1 MRRSRRRFWTGD
13 PAAFAT
19 LYECLETVTR
29 LMAPVV
35 PFTTDY
41 VWDVLRDTGAPSSV
55 HLATW
60 PEVNGEL
67 LDPELSER
75 MALVRRLV
83 ELGRSARASSGVK
96 TRQPLGR
103 ALVGAPGW
111 AALSPEL
118 RELIADELNV
128 KDLEDLSGIGADLVS
143 FTVKPNF
150 RALGRRFGS
159 RTKLVAS
166 AVTAADPAEL
176 ARALRT
182 GSPVSV
188 EAGELGTVEL
198 GADDVIVTEQP
209 RSGWAVEAGA
219 GETVA
224 LDLTITDE
232 LRRSG
237 LIRDVIRL
245 LQDTRKS
252 TGLSITD
259 RIDVWWSTG
268 DADLAEALRT
278 QGQSVADEVLAVSLT
293 EGGADDLPAHSD
305 AELGLTFQLRR
316 TTATV

>member
-1 MRRSRRRFWTGD
+1 M
-13 PAAFAT
+13 
-19 LYECLETVTR
+19 
-29 LMAPVV
+29 
-35 PFTTDY
+35 
-41 VWDVLRDTGAPSSV
+41 
-55 HLATW
+55 
-60 PEVNGEL
+60 
-67 LDPELSER
+67 
-75 MALVRRLV
+75 
-83 ELGRSARASSGVK
+83 
-96 TRQPLGR
+96 
-103 ALVGAPGW
+103 
-111 AALSPEL
+111 
-118 RELIADELNV
+118 

-159 RTKLVAS
+159 QTKLVAS
-166 AVTAADPAEL
+166 AVTATDPTEL

-182 GSPVSV
+182 GSPVPV

-219 GETVA
+219 GETIA

-252 TGLSITD
+252 TGLAITD

-278 QGQSVADEVLAVSLT
+278 QGRTVADEVLAVSLT
-293 EGGADDLPAHSD
+293 EGGVDDLPAHGD

-316 TTATV
+316 TTTTV